1 MNKFLIGALA
11 LTATSATGI
20 ASESDWAGL
29 DAELDSLSTSLAAQG
44 DGPNLSGWIITSLRF
59 SSDINVT
66 NPADGS
72 DNDLGG
78 FNLDSVRLNVDG
90 SVGEYSYFVS
100 AEFGDA
106 DRQTYE
112 VASLGTPLV
121 SIERNAVLL
130 DAYVDWMIGDTVH
143 LKMGNFRQP
152 FSRSGLIT
160 RNRTLFV
167 DRTSIGNIFAG
178 RQTGVMAHGDFEQ
191 VRWHV
196 AAQNGLDSIGD
207 DFLLTGRVDVD
218 VIGSGVGDQEGAYG
232 AGDETALTVGAAVAD
247 EAALDDGLMWT
258 IDAAL
263 TSGPFYAQAE
273 IADFDDGTG
282 AGGAF
287 GRTWGTVAFL
297 NSLGATGSDV
307 ADTTPWAAT
316 ASYCFPDNDF
326 EVAARWEDS
335 DNDNNDEALSLGINK
350 YVRGHDIKWQ
360 LSYTMFNTDVTD
372 GDADILSLAL
382 AMGF

>member
-59 SSDINVT
+59 SSDITVP

-72 DNDLGG
+72 NNDLGG

-106 DRQTYE
+106 DRESYDLS
-112 VASLGTPLV
+112 SLGTPGFAD
-121 SIERNAVLL
+121 RNAVLL
-130 DAYVDWMIGDTVH
+130 DAYVDWMVGDTVH

-152 FSRSGLIT
+152 FSRSGLVT

-167 DRTSIGNIFAG
+167 DRTVIGDIFAG

-196 AAQNGLDSIGD
+196 AAQNGLDGVGD
-207 DFLLTGRVDVD
+207 DFLLTGRVAVD
-218 VIGSGVGDQEGAYG
+218 VIGAGVGDQEGAYG

-247 EAALDDGLMWT
+247 EAALQDGLQWT

-273 IADFDDGTG
+273 IVDFDEGTG
-282 AGGAF
+282 TGGAF
-287 GRTWGTVAFL
+287 GRNWSGT
-297 NSLGATGSDV
+297 DV

-335 DNDNNDEALSLGINK
+335 DNSNNEEALTLGINK

-360 LSYTMFNTDVTD
+360 LSYTMFNTDIAD